1 MIRTGSPQDSDRRF
15 YYGDQEQENKAG
27 NNLIKVVVLVVA
39 SLLVI
44 GCCVLLFQIFTNQD
58 LHDVKLPWEETYIKD
73 LDALE

>member
-1 MIRTGSPQDSDRRF
+1 
-15 YYGDQEQENKAG
+15 
-27 NNLIKVVVLVVA
+27 VVVLAVA

-44 GCCVLLFQIFTNQD
+44 GFCVLLFQIFTNQD